1 MGTEATISG
10 NGYERPSDFGTSPVA
25 GTVAGNVRAIG
36 HDRLVRSPGA
46 LSRAQA
52 RRIALAA
59 QGFARPR
66 PTAPTS
72 RHLRA
77 IVDRLHLLQIDSV
90 SVLVRSHY
98 LPLFSRLGPY
108 ERAALD
114 KLAWPPRGERHF
126 FETWAHEA
134 SLMPVEYE
142 PLLRWR
148 KARARNHEGIWGGPS
163 RLARERPE
171 LVAGLLERVRSE
183 GPLSA
188 SEVTAPR
195 ERTQGQ
201 MWDWSDEKR
210 ALEWL
215 FVTGQLHVATR
226 RSSFER
232 LYDVPERV
240 LPAAILD
247 APTPP
252 EPEAQAQLLLHA
264 AEALGVATLGDLADY
279 FRMKTPVARPVLAE
293 LVAAGEL
300 VQTAVEGWKQPAY
313 VRPDLTVPRRIAA
326 RALLTPFDPVVWERS
341 RAQRLFDFDYRIE
354 IYTPATKR
362 VFGYYVL
369 PFLLGD
375 TLVGRVDLKA
385 DRARGAPILHVKG
398 AFAEPGGDLAAIAG
412 ALACE
417 LDEMARWL
425 GLADI
430 AVDNHGDLARPLRG
444 QFA

>member
-1 MGTEATISG
+1 M
-10 NGYERPSDFGTSPVA
+10 
-25 GTVAGNVRAIG
+25 
-36 HDRLVRSPGA
+36 
-46 LSRAQA
+46 
-52 RRIALAA
+52 
-59 QGFARPR
+59 
-66 PTAPTS
+66 
-72 RHLRA
+72 
-77 IVDRLHLLQIDSV
+77 DRLHLLQIDSV

-108 ERAALD
+108 DRAALD
-114 KLAWPPRGERHF
+114 KLAWPARGERHF
-126 FETWAHEA
+126 FETWSHEA
-134 SLMPVEYE
+134 SLMPVAYE

-171 LVAGLLERVRSE
+171 LVAGLLERVRRE

-195 ERTQGQ
+195 ERTPGA

-215 FVTGQLHVATR
+215 FVTGQLYVATR

-240 LPAAILD
+240 LPAAVLN

-252 EPEAQAQLLLHA
+252 EEDARAQLITHA

-279 FRMKTPVARPVLAE
+279 FRMTVPTARPVVAE
-293 LVAAGEL
+293 LVSSGEL
-300 VQTAVEGWKQPAY
+300 VETSVEGWKQPGY
-313 VRPDLTVPRRIAA
+313 VRPGLAVPRRIAA

-341 RAQRLFDFDYRIE
+341 RAERLFDFDYRIE
-354 IYTPATKR
+354 IYVPAVKR
-362 VFGYYVL
+362 VYGYYVL

-375 TLVGRVDLKA
+375 ALVARVDLKA
-385 DRARGAPILHVKG
+385 DRSRGVPTLHVKG
-398 AFAEPGGDLAAIAG
+398 AFAEPGVDLDFVAAE
-412 ALACE
+412 LATE
-417 LDEMARWL
+417 LAEIARWL
-425 GLADI
+425 DLADI
-430 AVDNHGDLARPLRG
+430 AVDTRGDLARPLQRE
-444 QFA
+444 FAVMGGLPSV